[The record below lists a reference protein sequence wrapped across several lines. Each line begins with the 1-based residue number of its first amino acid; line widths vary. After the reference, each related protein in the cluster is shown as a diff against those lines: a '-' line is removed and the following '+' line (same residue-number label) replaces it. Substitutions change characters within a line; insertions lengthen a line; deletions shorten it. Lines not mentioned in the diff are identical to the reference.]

1 MAEAGIFIGWGANVA
16 GREEKGL
23 AVFNEAIQYWGGLQE
38 GGKIESFEVVLL
50 TPHGG
55 DLEGFSLLRGS
66 QDQMSALLVDEEF
79 ERQTARATLIVQN
92 VGVVPAVLGEGL
104 GRSIGIYQQQI
115 SELGLARARLRL
127 SA

>member
-1 MAEAGIFIGWGANVA
+1 MAEAGIFIGWGPNVV

-55 DLEGFSLLRGS
+55 DLDGFALLRGS
-66 QDQMSALLVDEEF
+66 RDQVSTLLMDEEF
-79 ERQTARATLIVQN
+79 ERQITRATFIVQN
-92 VGVVPAVLGEGL
+92 VGVVPAALGEGL
-104 GRSIGIYQQQI
+104 GRGIDIYQKQFG
-115 SELGLARARLRL
+115 ELT
-127 SA
+127 

>member
-23 AVFNEAIQYWGGLQE
+23 TVFNESVQYWGQLQQD
-38 GGKIESFEVVLL
+38 GKIESFEVVLL

-55 DLEGFSLLRGS
+55 DLDGFALLRGS
-66 QDQMSALLVDEEF
+66 RDQVGALLMDDEF
-79 ERQTARATLIVQN
+79 ERQTTRATLIVQN

-104 GRSIGIYQQQI
+104 GRSIDVYQKQFGD
-115 SELGLARARLRL
+115 LT
-127 SA
+127 